1 MVKRNL
7 SCTFTSTTR
16 ASFPVQQWLESGISS
31 LFVGSKWLLLLLKKS
46 SFWSSCAL
54 SWPYSK
60 LPYLMKTLD
69 PIMFLVLFSIQVLQ
83 LPPCMTPIP
92 IYVFIPHSG
101 ILLHTCSL
109 TCMCLLAC
117 TFVHLCPLGITVM
130 LGCASLL
137 KSVSEGQKKI
147 SLIGLMSR
155 CQKGLLL
162 LEFLEYSLVS
172 LPSPASG
179 EVRTTWLLN
188 CDPFQQYT
196 NSHILSLT
204 LLLSSHYLLS
214 NLL

>member
-16 ASFPVQQWLESGISS
+16 ASFPVQPWLGSGISS

-54 SWPYSK
+54 SWPSSK
-60 LPYLMKTLD
+60 LSYLMKTLD
-69 PIMFLVLFSIQVLQ
+69 PIMFLVLFFIQVLQ
-83 LPPCMTPIP
+83 LPCMTSIP

-109 TCMCLLAC
+109 TCMCLLTC
-117 TFVHLCPLGITVM
+117 TFVHLHPLGITAT

-155 CQKGLLL
+155 CQKSLLL
-162 LEFLEYSLVS
+162 PEFLEYNLFP
-172 LPSPASG
+172 LPSPAS
-179 EVRTTWLLN
+179 RDHLTPYLWSLP
-188 CDPFQQYT
+188 PFSKPAIYQ
-196 NSHILSLT
+196 
-204 LLLSSHYLLS
+204 
-214 NLL
+214 